1 VAEPQATR
9 SPASWRRRLGR
20 WWAWLDRDVISVTGV
35 ESGSYLQGQLSQD
48 VQRLSQD
55 GTTWSWILAPT
66 GKVDALVRVQRIGEE
81 AWILDTDR
89 GWGQAVA
96 ARLARFKL
104 RTRVDFEALES
115 RVLALRGEGWEAQ
128 VPGGFP
134 RAEPWPGVA
143 GSDLFDP
150 PQEVVA
156 AVAAASPPVGPKE
169 VEVARI
175 VAGIPLMG
183 AELTERTIPAETG
196 LVELTVS
203 FDKGCYTG
211 QELVARIDS
220 RGSNVPR
227 RLRFVWLTE
236 SAEPGCALFDGDQ
249 EVGSLTSVG
258 RSSLPGWDE
267 MGWVALGYI
276 RRGFDPPL
284 SLTAGPGGPAAA
296 VPDLA

>member
-1 VAEPQATR
+1 
-9 SPASWRRRLGR
+9 
-20 WWAWLDRDVISVTGV
+20 
-35 ESGSYLQGQLSQD
+35 
-48 VQRLSQD
+48 
-55 GTTWSWILAPT
+55 
-66 GKVDALVRVQRIGEE
+66 VQRIGEE

-89 GWGQAVA
+89 GWGEAVA
-96 ARLARFKL
+96 ARLARFRL

-115 RVLALRGEGWEAQ
+115 RVLALRGEGWEVQ
-128 VPGGFP
+128 VPGGVP
-134 RAEPWPGVA
+134 SAEPWPGVA

-156 AVAAASPPVGPKE
+156 AVAAASPPVGPEE

-227 RLRFVWLTE
+227 RLRFVRLTK

-249 EVGSLTSVG
+249 EVGFLTSVG
-258 RSSLPGWDE
+258 RSSLPGWDD

-284 SLTAGPGGPAAA
+284 SLTAGPGGPAAE

>member
-1 VAEPQATR
+1 
-9 SPASWRRRLGR
+9 
-20 WWAWLDRDVISVTGV
+20 LDRDVVSVTGP
-35 ESGSYLQGQLSQD
+35 ESASYLQGQLSQD
-48 VQRLSQD
+48 VQGVAPGGSA
-55 GTTWSWILAPT
+55 WSWILAPT

-81 AWILDTDR
+81 AWIIDTDR
-89 GWGQAVA
+89 GWGPAVA

-115 RVLALRGEGWEAQ
+115 RVLALRGEGWDVE
-128 VPGGFP
+128 VPDRVA
-134 RAEPWPGVA
+134 RADPWPGVA
-143 GSDLFDP
+143 GTDLFDP
-150 PQEVVA
+150 PQEVA
-156 AVAAASPPVGPKE
+156 DAVASSSPPVGSDE
-169 VEVARI
+169 IEVARI

-196 LVELTVS
+196 LVEMTVS

-227 RLRFVWLTE
+227 RLRFVRLTE
-236 SAEPGCALFDGDQ
+236 RAEAGCALFHGDE

-267 MGWVALGYI
+267 IGWVALGYV

-284 SLTAGPGGPAAA
+284 SLTAGPGGPPAE
-296 VPDLA
+296 VPDPA